1 MNVDPSRRLLQAAA
15 LVVLFAV
22 ALRCAWLGDDAYIT
36 LRTVEN
42 AATGGGLRWN
52 PDDRVQ
58 TYTHPLW
65 MLLLTAARWLTG
77 ESYFTTIWLSLGLSL
92 AAATLLLRRAATSA
106 AVVACGLALVG
117 TRAFTDYCTSGLETP
132 LTFLLLALFVDALL
146 PSVKPGNPWR
156 MAVGPA
162 VDGAIAPAPAPR
174 LGRAAVCAALLATN
188 RMDLALLC
196 APALLAALP
205 GRPFVASLR
214 TLLLAGV
221 PFFGWLLF
229 AAVYYGSPFPVTAHA
244 KAFGIGIPAEELA
257 RQGLAYARFALTD
270 DPVLLPMVAF
280 GLVAALLL
288 RGARGLALGGLLY
301 CAYVAKV
308 GGDFM
313 AGRFFLP
320 PFVVAVAVLA
330 LRWSAWPKR
339 IATASAFALVALVAL
354 RGLPQWLLPPRCDTA
369 PSLAQLMAQGGIG
382 DERLVYYP
390 TLGLFAPGRHV
401 PRFGELHGAVRPEG
415 GGRWLLLNGAVGSA
429 GYGAGR
435 DGTVL
440 DPLLCDPLLTRLPAK
455 DPSNW
460 RIGHVLRRVP
470 EGYYESLA
478 TGENRIHHAG
488 LRAYWDA
495 LRLATRAPV
504 FDAARWQA
512 LQQLWSGALDAGFRD
527 YIATDYRTPP
537 AVDVNAADVA
547 DELPL
552 GTYWFDEPKVKLV
565 YDGGVLVRWA
575 PAAPARTLR
584 LQTMGFCD
592 FRVRFLRGGVTVG
605 EAMGAPQPQP
615 AGLTPLRAVA
625 GLRLELVTVPTDV
638 GAFDAVRIDAVENPM
653 SHTATGPAGL
663 AMVRR
668 E

>member
-1 MNVDPSRRLLQAAA
+1 MTVDPSRRLLQAAA
-15 LVVLFAV
+15 LVVLFGV
-22 ALRCAWLGDDAYIT
+22 ALRCAWIGDDAYIT

-42 AATGGGLRWN
+42 AATGAGLRWN

-65 MLLLTAARWLTG
+65 MLLLTATRWLTG
-77 ESYFTTIWLSLGLSL
+77 ASYLPTICLSLGLSL
-92 AAATLLLRRAATSA
+92 LAAALLLRRAATSA

-132 LTFLLLALFVDALL
+132 LTFVLLALFVEALL
-146 PSVKPGNPWR
+146 PVASPDAPRWT
-156 MAVGPA
+156 ASAALPA
-162 VDGAIAPAPAPR
+162 APAPR
-174 LGRAAVCAALLATN
+174 FGRAAVCAALLATN

-205 GRPFVASLR
+205 GRPLGPSLR
-214 TLLLAGV
+214 TLLLAGA

-229 AAVYYGSPFPVTAHA
+229 ATVYYGSPFPVTAHA
-244 KAFGIGIPAEELA
+244 KAFGVGIPAGDMA
-257 RQGLAYARFALTD
+257 RQGLHYARFALTD
-270 DPVLLPMVAF
+270 DPALLPIVAA
-280 GLVAALLL
+280 GLVAAL
-288 RGARGLALGGLLY
+288 RMPGARGLAVGGLLY
-301 CAYVAKV
+301 CAYVVKV

-320 PFVVAVAVLA
+320 PFVVALAVLA
-330 LRWSAWPKR
+330 ARWSRWPQR
-339 IATASAFALVALVAL
+339 VATLSAVAIVGLAAL

-369 PSLAQLMAQGGIG
+369 PALAQLMAQGGVG
-382 DERLVYYP
+382 DERRVYYP
-390 TLGLFAPGRHV
+390 ALGLFAPGRHT

-415 GGRWLLLNGAVGSA
+415 GGRWLLLNGAVGVA
-429 GYGAGR
+429 GFGAGR
-435 DGTVL
+435 EGTLL

-455 DPSNW
+455 DPGKW
-460 RIGHVLRRVP
+460 RIGHIVRRVP
-470 EGYYESLA
+470 EGYYESLV
-478 TGENRIHHAG
+478 TGENRIHHPG

-504 FDAARWQA
+504 FDGKRWRA
-512 LQQLWSGALDAGFRD
+512 LWQLWSGELDAGFRD
-527 YIATDYRTPP
+527 FVATEYRTPP
-537 AVDVNAADVA
+537 TVDVAAADLA

-565 YDGGVLVRWA
+565 YDGGVLVRWS

-584 LQTMGFCD
+584 LQAMGFCD
-592 FRVRFLRGGVTVG
+592 FRVRFLRDGVVVG
-605 EAMGAPQPQP
+605 EAKGAPQPQP
-615 AGLTPLRAVA
+615 PQLPPLRAIV
-625 GLRLELVTVPTDV
+625 GLRQELVAVPAGV
-638 GAFDAVRIDAVENPM
+638 GAFDAVWIEAVENAL

-663 AMVRR
+663 ALVRR